1 MKFAILPS
9 PWSLTVDE
17 LEGHGHHHV
26 DIEDNPD
33 VLIYHGGAEDF
44 PEALPDSVQLVQFAW
59 AGIDALNSAG
69 ILARTGTRWANGAGL
84 YDDTVAEST
93 LALILAGLH
102 QFARVTP
109 DGSTKAAIESESR
122 YLVEG
127 MTVAI
132 IGAGGIGKKLI
143 QFLAPFNAEIIAVNR
158 SGRPV
163 DGADETLPMAEA
175 DGVWGRADVVVLL
188 APLTAETRGMVDS
201 KVLAAMKDTAVL
213 VNVGR
218 GPLVVTDNLVA
229 ALSDGTIAGAALD
242 VTDPEPLPADHPLW
256 EQDRC
261 LITPHTASTPRFGR
275 QRIAGLTLKNWEA
288 LQCGKEMPTEVDV
301 EQGY

>member
-9 PWSLTVDE
+9 PWSSTVDE
-17 LEGHGHHHV
+17 LEEHGHQHV
-26 DIEDNPD
+26 GLDDNPD

-44 PEALPDSVQLVQFAW
+44 PEVLPDSVQFVQFAW
-59 AGIDALNSAG
+59 AGIDALDSAG
-69 ILARTGTRWANGAGL
+69 ILARTGTRWANAAGL

-102 QFARVTP
+102 QFSRVVP
-109 DGSTKAAIESESR
+109 DGSAKAAIEAESR
-122 YLVEG
+122 YLVED

-132 IGAGGIGKKLI
+132 IGAGGIGAKLI

-163 DGADETLPMAEA
+163 DGADETIPMVKAG
-175 DGVWGRADVVVLL
+175 GVWERADVVVLL
-188 APLTAETRGMVDS
+188 APLTAATRGMVDG
-201 KVLAAMKDTAVL
+201 KVLAAMKDTAIL

-218 GPLVVTDNLVA
+218 GPLVVTDDLAA
-229 ALSDGTIAGAALD
+229 ALDDGVIAGAALD

-256 EQDRC
+256 KNDRC
-261 LITPHTASTPRFGR
+261 LITPHTASTPRFGK
-275 QRIAGLTLKNWEA
+275 QRIAGLTLKNWDA
-288 LQCGKEMPTEVDV
+288 LQRGDQMPTEVDV
-301 EQGY
+301 ELGY

>member
-9 PWSLTVDE
+9 PWSSTVDE
-17 LEGHGHHHV
+17 LEEHGHQHV
-26 DIEDNPD
+26 GLDDNPD

-44 PEALPDSVQLVQFAW
+44 PEVLPDSVQFVQFAW
-59 AGIDALNSAG
+59 AGIDALDSAG
-69 ILARTGTRWANGAGL
+69 ILARAGTRWANAAGL
-84 YDDTVAEST
+84 YDDTVAESA
-93 LALILAGLH
+93 LGLILAGLH
-102 QFARVTP
+102 QFARVTS
-109 DGSTKAAIESESR
+109 DGSTKAAIEAESR

-132 IGAGGIGKKLI
+132 IGAGGIGRKLI

-163 DGADETLPMAEA
+163 IGADETLPMEKAG
-175 DGVWGRADVVVLL
+175 GVWERADVVVLL
-188 APLTAETRGMVDS
+188 APLTAATRGMVDE
-201 KVLAAMKDTAVL
+201 KVLAAMKDTATL

-218 GPLVVTDNLVA
+218 GPLVVTDDLVA
-229 ALSDGTIAGAALD
+229 ALDEGVIAGAALD

-261 LITPHTASTPRFGR
+261 LITPHTASTPRFGKE
-275 QRIAGLTLKNWEA
+275 RIAGLTLKNWDA
-288 LQCGKEMPTEVDV
+288 LQRGEQMPTEVDV

>member
-261 LITPHTASTPRFGR
+261 LIPPHTASTPRFGR

>member
-9 PWSLTVDE
+9 PWSVTVDE
-17 LEGHGHHHV
+17 LEGHGHQHV

-44 PEALPDSVQLVQFAW
+44 PEALPDSVQFVQFAW
-59 AGIDALNSAG
+59 AGIDALDSAG
-69 ILARTGTRWANGAGL
+69 ILARTGTRWANAAGL

>member
-84 YDDTVAEST
+84 YDDTAAEST

>member
-26 DIEDNPD
+26 DIEDNPN